1 MAGESTLSFGRFGTI
16 TLYQGKPHPANVIL
30 FVSGDGG
37 WNQGVV
43 DMARELAGMDALVAG
58 IDIVHYLKRWKK
70 DQALLI
76 GYSLGA
82 DVMPFAVNHL
92 SKAARDQVKC
102 VALLA
107 PGRQTAFEFHLS
119 NWMGGGG
126 GATYPIQP
134 EVARMAGPEI
144 ICFYGRTETDSLCP
158 LAGCRT
164 GEGRGTQRRAPFRG

>member
-1 MAGESTLSFGRFGTI
+1 M
-16 TLYQGKPHPANVIL
+16 IL

-82 DVMPFAVNHL
+82 DVMPFAFNRL
-92 SKAARDQVKC
+92 SKTARDQVRG

-107 PGRQTAFEFHLS
+107 PGRQAAFEFHLS

-144 ICFYGRTETDSLCP
+144 ICFYGQTDTDSLCP
-158 LAGCRT
+158 LLDAGRVKVVELNGGHHFGGDYAT
-164 GEGRGTQRRAPFRG
+164 LIQAIAAQAGH